1 MKQSPV
7 PLAPIYSYTIDMSIF
22 GLDIK
27 QKLARAR
34 ADLRMGAPV
43 VVVGTSA
50 SLIYSAEVIDQARF
64 DSFRDHFND
73 TRLIITARR
82 LSFCLNAISI
92 SQVDVLY

>member
-1 MKQSPV
+1 MC
-7 PLAPIYSYTIDMSIF
+7 MSIF
-22 GLDIK
+22 GLDKK

-50 SLIYSAEVIDQARF
+50 SLIYSAEVIDQSRF
-64 DSFRDHFND
+64 NSFRDHFND

-82 LSFCLNAISI
+82 DFWNVGQSYLFRRSDGPITLRRFAESF
-92 SQVDVLY
+92 Q